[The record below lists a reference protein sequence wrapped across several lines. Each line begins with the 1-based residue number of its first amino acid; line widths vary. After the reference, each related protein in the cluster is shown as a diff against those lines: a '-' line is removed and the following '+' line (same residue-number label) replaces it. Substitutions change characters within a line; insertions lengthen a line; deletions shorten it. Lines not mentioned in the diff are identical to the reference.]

1 MKSLLSKQ
9 TFAHQLD
16 QEPLFL
22 SPDFRPAGL
31 ILALTRAEMQDQE
44 AYFTP
49 DTKFAEGRSYRMRG
63 NIAVIPV
70 HGYLAHRDEGHI
82 PGMYTGYDY
91 ITNLVDAALADD
103 DVHGIVLDVDSPGGM
118 VNGAFEASDAIRA
131 AAQIK
136 PVRAIVD
143 ASAYSAA
150 YLLASAATDIVV
162 PRTGGVGSIGVVT
175 MHVDMS
181 KYLED
186 QGFKVTML
194 YAGDQKVDGN
204 PYEPLTADVKS
215 RIESRL
221 NQSYNLFVNTVADNR
236 GMETDAVVSTQAG
249 VFQGE
254 AGKQIGL
261 VDAVMPP
268 SAAFTAFAQELV
280 KRTGVNMSNENKSV
294 EMAASEQ
301 TVDAA
306 VEAKASERQRIS
318 AILGSDEAKGREAMA
333 NHLAF
338 STDMN
343 VDAAIGM
350 LKVAPKQEAP
360 KASTE
365 AAGTSFVDVM
375 NNTEHPAVGSDDM
388 AESGELDVVA
398 SIVSDYKRFT
408 GRN

>member
-1 MKSLLSKQ
+1 
-9 TFAHQLD
+9 
-16 QEPLFL
+16 
-22 SPDFRPAGL
+22 
-31 ILALTRAEMQDQE
+31 
-44 AYFTP
+44 
-49 DTKFAEGRSYRMRG
+49 
-63 NIAVIPV
+63 
-70 HGYLAHRDEGHI
+70 
-82 PGMYTGYDY
+82 
-91 ITNLVDAALADD
+91 
-103 DVHGIVLDVDSPGGM
+103 
-118 VNGAFEASDAIRA
+118 
-131 AAQIK
+131 
-136 PVRAIVD
+136 
-143 ASAYSAA
+143 
-150 YLLASAATDIVV
+150 
-162 PRTGGVGSIGVVT
+162 
-175 MHVDMS
+175 
-181 KYLED
+181 
-186 QGFKVTML
+186 
-194 YAGDQKVDGN
+194 
-204 PYEPLTADVKS
+204 
-215 RIESRL
+215 
-221 NQSYNLFVNTVADNR
+221 
-236 GMETDAVVSTQAG
+236 
-249 VFQGE
+249 
-254 AGKQIGL
+254 
-261 VDAVMPP
+261 MPP

>member
-1 MKSLLSKQ
+1 
-9 TFAHQLD
+9 
-16 QEPLFL
+16 
-22 SPDFRPAGL
+22 
-31 ILALTRAEMQDQE
+31 
-44 AYFTP
+44 
-49 DTKFAEGRSYRMRG
+49 
-63 NIAVIPV
+63 V